1 MNESLPE
8 VQLRL
13 AELKQG
19 GAHAVAAIKTIRDE
33 FQLSLGEAKLHFLS
47 PQHGPRSRQPPSNST
62 SKSSMHCA
70 PKVRTE
76 LPRLPAMTGRLQWSS
91 SEEPIEGS

>member
-13 AELKQG
+13 AELKQS

-33 FQLSLGEAKLHFLS
+33 FQLSLGEAKLQFSQSSTWASATTGRSRMTGLGQADGS
-47 PQHGPRSRQPPSNST
+47 QDAGYPRSMST
-62 SKSSMHCA
+62 
-70 PKVRTE
+70 V
-76 LPRLPAMTGRLQWSS
+76 LY
-91 SEEPIEGS
+91 

>member
-13 AELKQG
+13 AELKHT

-33 FQLSLGEAKLHFLS
+33 FQLSLGEAKLQFSQS
-47 PQHGPRSRQPPSNST
+47 PT
-62 SKSSMHCA
+62 WA
-70 PKVRTE
+70 PEQAAAEQLHQQVVDAFRAE
-76 LPRLPAMTGRLQWSS
+76 DAN
-91 SEEPIEGS
+91 

>member
-13 AELKQG
+13 AELKKS

-33 FQLSLGEAKLHFLS
+33 FQLSLGEAKLQFSQS
-47 PQHGPRSRQPPSNST
+47 PTWALQQAAAEQLHQQVADAFRSEDAN
-62 SKSSMHCA
+62 
-70 PKVRTE
+70 
-76 LPRLPAMTGRLQWSS
+76 
-91 SEEPIEGS
+91 